1 MNQRRKYSLYLAIFL
16 ILLGFAGLTSS
27 CGTGTST
34 LAMTGTAALDTS
46 GTRAPAQ
53 ADAAAAPAGEKTPAP
68 EPSPEGESAIAP
80 EAVQE
85 ISDSVAERTP
95 VPTPTSDRIE
105 REVVDLTTNLGI
117 AGKTFLGLTS
127 EDWFNLGISA
137 LIVVAGYFV
146 GTRLLKILLRWIA
159 HSTTTEFDDTNL
171 IKIVPDLQWL
181 VVLFVTRYAVLRL
194 DFLSEELR
202 TIILDIFFALGLVII
217 TTIGIRLIN
226 LAADW
231 YKDSLPDADERLR
244 MNPVIS
250 AAKRSSMLVLLVVML
265 SIGLSH
271 FGINLGVLSITVL
284 LAALIVSFGA
294 KDAISDAISGFIIL
308 VDQPF
313 RVHDGIQIRDADT
326 WGDVQQIGTRTTRIL
341 TRDNREVIIPNTKM
355 LNSQV
360 TNYTYPDPEYRMQ
373 VDLHIAYG
381 SDLEKAR
388 QVIIDTLKE
397 VDGVLTDKGVEVLFI
412 DFGDSA
418 RKMRA
423 RWWISDYHQDWD
435 VRNKVCTAI
444 DAALES
450 SGIDI
455 PITSYDLNVKME
467 GNRSAGQ
474 TN

>member
-1 MNQRRKYSLYLAIFL
+1 MNQRKKNWLYLAIFL
-16 ILLGFAGLTSS
+16 ILIWFVGLTSS
-27 CGTGTST
+27 CGTGPST
-34 LAMTGTAALDTS
+34 PAATATALPDTA
-46 GTRAPAQ
+46 GAQVPAQ
-53 ADAAAAPAGEKTPAP
+53 AEADAAPAGEGTPAP
-68 EPSPEGESAIAP
+68 EPSPEGEAAIAP

-85 ISDSVAERTP
+85 ISNSVAERTP

-105 REVVDLTTNLGI
+105 LKVVEITTDLGI
-117 AGKTFLGLTS
+117 AGKSFLGLTS
-127 EDWFNLGISA
+127 EDWFNLAISV
-137 LIVVAGYFV
+137 LIVMVGYFV
-146 GTRLLKILLRWIA
+146 GIRLLKILLRWIA

-171 IKIVPDLQWL
+171 VKIVPDLQWL
-181 VVLFVTRYAVLRL
+181 VVLFITRYAVLRL
-194 DFLSEELR
+194 DFLSEEIR
-202 TIILDIFFALGLVII
+202 TIIADIFFALGLVII
-217 TTIGIRLIN
+217 STIGIRMIN

-231 YKDSLPDADERLR
+231 YKDSLPDDDERLR

-250 AAKRSSMLVLLVVML
+250 AAKRSSMLVLLVIML
-265 SIGLSH
+265 SIGLAH

-284 LAALIVSFGA
+284 VAALIISFGA

-308 VDQPF
+308 LDQPF
-313 RVHDGIQIRDADT
+313 RVHDGIQIRDTDT
-326 WGDVQQIGTRTTRIL
+326 WGDVQKIGTRTTRIL
-341 TRDNREVIIPNTKM
+341 THDNREVIIPNTKM
-355 LNSQV
+355 LNSHV

-388 QVIIDTLKE
+388 QVIADTLKE

-412 DFGDSA
+412 DFGNSA
-418 RKMRA
+418 RKMRV